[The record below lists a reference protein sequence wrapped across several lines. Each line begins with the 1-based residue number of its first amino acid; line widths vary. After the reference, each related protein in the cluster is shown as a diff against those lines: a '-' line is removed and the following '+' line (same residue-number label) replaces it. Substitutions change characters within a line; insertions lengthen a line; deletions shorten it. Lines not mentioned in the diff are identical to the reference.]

1 MNFIDLT
8 SDSEDE
14 NVGTSSKELKT
25 IDSDESEIEIISIS
39 SVKPSHGKSK
49 SSTRLAL
56 KPASLHI
63 GTGSDSEVEIEV
75 VQMTPSKPRGRNHNI
90 SHIRTPGPNSSGS
103 SSTTKSP
110 TFRDSTNHLGQ
121 PVSLLS
127 THVKSKP
134 GPSRPKV
141 HSDRSLK
148 SDERLARKLQA
159 QDQKEYQ
166 KLIKGITTKKE
177 GIVFRTVINADGT
190 LEDGSPAH
198 PDDLA
203 RFEPWKKLFETTSG
217 TQVKR
222 FHWIVNYELEKR
234 FQEIK
239 TLLSDSADATDDPTK
254 ELLLFHG
261 TGTAN
266 IDSILNGGFR
276 IGGVGS
282 HRVVNGTMLG
292 FGVYLAASA
301 ATSIG
306 YAAGAN
312 RIFACRVFPG
322 KITGDLT
329 YAKTPPKTK
338 DPLNE
343 PYQTYSATFGPGIV
357 YVVRYACLV
366 LPCYMIEY
374 DLSYACRPGLPGTSL
389 GVNMTGFGRGGAG
402 VGALALQSIAVPP
415 PVNLLHRSSRG

>member
-25 IDSDESEIEIISIS
+25 IDSDDSEIEIINIS
-39 SVKPSHGKSK
+39 SIKPSHGKSK

-75 VQMTPSKPRGRNHNI
+75 VQMTPSKPRGRNHNV

-103 SSTTKSP
+103 SSSSTTKSP
-110 TFRDSTNHLGQ
+110 TLRDSTNHPGQ
-121 PVSLLS
+121 PVSLPS

-134 GPSRPKV
+134 GPSRPKA

-177 GIVFRTVINADGT
+177 GIVFRTAINADGT

-234 FQEIK
+234 FQETK
-239 TLLSDSADATDDPTK
+239 TLLSDSADAADDPTK

-338 DPLNE
+338 DPLDE

-366 LPCYMIEY
+366 LPCYV
-374 DLSYACRPGLPGTSL
+374 SW
-389 GVNMTGFGRGGAG
+389 
-402 VGALALQSIAVPP
+402 
-415 PVNLLHRSSRG
+415 